1 VHALD
6 AGKKFV
12 KGDGLLASEVTI
24 RGESCDQAMLNN
36 GTFGAQYDAQVGNVE
51 LVESG
56 RVDGKFAGN
65 FTESSRFAIYGV
77 GPYSGGEM
85 VSFSLWFK
93 TNDSTNEMIMFHYG
107 SSGGAEGSKDHLTV
121 TLAKGVPV
129 VYFRPECQ
137 LEPNGDG
144 ADLADGEWHQ
154 IALSMP
160 KKSVQMAGFRMYID
174 GERVK
179 TSMRNGK
186 SENVFF
192 TTRGN
197 LSLGG
202 FGYQGNSFDEYYPF
216 MTTFNGLMDDFR
228 VVARPFAIKYFDTYN
243 GNECSKDDES
253 TYELFEMNRFG
264 QCQRNCKRNKS
275 CQGYELNKGNK
286 TCYHFNEHPS
296 IVPSN
301 EENVRCA
308 LKETTFE

>member
-1 VHALD
+1 MHALNAD
-6 AGKKFV
+6 KDFV

-36 GTFGAQYDAQVGNVE
+36 GTFGAQYDAQVGNVT

-65 FTESSRFAIYGV
+65 FTENSRFAIFGV

-93 TNDSTNEMIMFHYG
+93 TNESTNEMIMFHYG
-107 SSGGAEGSKDHLTV
+107 ASGGARGSKDHLTV

-129 VYFRPECQ
+129 VYFRPEYQ
-137 LEPNGDG
+137 LEPDGNGT
-144 ADLADGEWHQ
+144 DLADGEWHQ
-154 IALSMP
+154 IAISMP
-160 KKSVQMAGFRMYID
+160 KKSVQMAFVRMYID

-202 FGYQGNSFDEYYPF
+202 FGYQGNYFDETYPL
-216 MTTFNGLMDDFR
+216 MTTFQGLMDDFR
-228 VVARPFAIKYFDTYN
+228 VVARPFASKRFEN
-243 GNECSKDDES
+243 FKGNECSKNDES
-253 TYELFEMNRFG
+253 THHLVEMNKLRE
-264 QCQRNCKRNKS
+264 CKTKCKQNKS
-275 CQGYELNKGNK
+275 CQGYELNRGNK
-286 TCYHFNEHPS
+286 TCYHFNEQPS

-301 EENVRCA
+301 EEHIKCG
-308 LKETTFE
+308 LKVMTLK